1 VVQAKI
7 VVIRT
12 AEITIVVDAVVII
25 NAIIAVEAAA
35 ISEPATA
42 GMMGEVIS
50 RT

>member
-7 VVIRT
+7 VVVRT
-12 AEITIVVDAVVII
+12 VAIVVDAVVII
-25 NAIIAVEAAA
+25 HAIIAVEAPA
-35 ISEPATA
+35 ISEPATT